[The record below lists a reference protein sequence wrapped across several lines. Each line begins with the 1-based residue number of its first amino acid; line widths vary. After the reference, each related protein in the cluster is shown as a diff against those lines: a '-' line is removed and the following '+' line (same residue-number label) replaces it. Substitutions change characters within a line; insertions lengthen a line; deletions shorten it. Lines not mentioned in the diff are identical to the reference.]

1 MNTSNKRLYG
11 RVGLLALAAM
21 FIVAVSL
28 SNHLLRGVRLDLTE
42 NRLYTLSDGT
52 LRLLDSLEEPVNL
65 YFFWSDRAT
74 ADVPY
79 LRTYAGRVRE
89 MLQELA
95 QRSGDRLRVTV
106 IDPIPFSDDEDR
118 AAQFGL
124 RGIELTGAR
133 DPVYLGIAATN
144 SVGDRQVLPFLD
156 PGKEAFLEYDLAR
169 LIYALA
175 NPERPVVGLLS
186 GLPMAGGF
194 DPMMQ
199 QPSEPWV
206 IHEQVAQL
214 FDLRTLG
221 RELEAVDADVD
232 VLMLVHPKDLPDSA
246 LYAIDQFILRGGRAL
261 LFLDPWADLDLGG
274 ANPMD
279 PMAGMMGGSRSSTL
293 EGLLDAWGLSID
305 ADSFIGDDRFA
316 LTVSGPGQR
325 PIRHLGFIGIG
336 TDAMSGDDVITAGLD
351 QINLGFAGA
360 IRRRDDAAAALEPL
374 LVTSELAGSVP
385 SFQLM
390 LGAGD
395 PDALREGFS
404 PEGESLVLA
413 ARVTGRLP
421 SAFPQG
427 RPVESEAGPA
437 LDPDHLA
444 EASEPVNLVLVADT
458 DLLADRLWVQQQSF
472 FGQRVATAFA
482 SNGDF
487 VISALDNLS
496 GSGDLISIRS
506 RATFS
511 RPFTRVEDLRREA
524 ENRFRITEQ
533 RLQQELQDTEARL
546 AELQAS
552 REDSGALILSP
563 AQEVELERFRQQRLQ
578 IRRDLRQVQRNLDQ
592 SIEALGTSLK
602 VINIGLVPLFVGLAG
617 MGLLLLRRRRRG
629 TGGSAA

>member
-1 MNTSNKRLYG
+1 MNTSSKRFYG
-11 RVGLLALAAM
+11 RIGLLALAGI

-52 LRLLDSLEEPVNL
+52 LRLLDSLQEPVNI

-89 MLQELA
+89 MLDELA
-95 QRSGDRLRVTV
+95 QRADGRLRLSV

-221 RELEAVDADVD
+221 REAERIDDDVD
-232 VLMLVHPKDLPDSA
+232 VLMLVHPKDLPDST
-246 LYAIDQFILRGGRAL
+246 LYAIDQYILRGGRAL
-261 LFLDPWADLDLGG
+261 LFLDPWADLDFSA

-279 PMAGMMGGSRSSTL
+279 PMAGMAGGSRASTL
-293 EGLLDAWGLSID
+293 EPLLEAWGLSVD
-305 ADSFIGDDRFA
+305 ADSFIGDERYA

-325 PIRHLGFIGIG
+325 PVRHLGFLGLG
-336 TDAMSGDDVITAGLD
+336 AGAMSADDVITAGLD
-351 QINLGFAGA
+351 QLNLGYAGA
-360 IRRRDDAAAALEPL
+360 IRRREDAAAALEPL
-374 LVTSELAGSVP
+374 LVTSELAGP
-385 SFQLM
+385 IQSFLLM
-390 LGAGD
+390 FGD
-395 PDALREGFS
+395 GNPDALRDDFS
-404 PEGESLVLA
+404 PEGEPLVLA

-421 SAFPQG
+421 SAFPTG
-427 RPVESEAGPA
+427 RPVDSDAGPA
-437 LDPDHLA
+437 LDPGHL
-444 EASEPVNLVLVADT
+444 SESVGPVNLVLVADT
-458 DLLADRLWVQQQSF
+458 DLLADRLWVQQQNF

-511 RPFTRVEDLRREA
+511 RPFTRVDDLRREA

-533 RLQQELQDTEARL
+533 RLQQQLSETEQRL

-563 AQEVELERFRQQRLQ
+563 EQELELERFRLQRLQ
-578 IRRDLRQVQRNLDQ
+578 IRQDLRQVQRNLDQ
-592 SIEALGTSLK
+592 SIEALGTRLK
-602 VINIGLVPLFVGLAG
+602 VINIGLVPLLVGLAG
-617 MGLLLLRRRRRG
+617 FGLLLLRRRRRG
-629 TGGSAA
+629 TGRSPA

>member
-1 MNTSNKRLYG
+1 MNTSSKRFYG
-11 RVGLLALAAM
+11 RIGLLALAGI

-52 LRLLDSLEEPVNL
+52 LRLLGSLEEPVNI

-89 MLQELA
+89 MLDELA
-95 QRSGDRLRVTV
+95 QRADGRLRLSV

-206 IHEQVAQL
+206 IHDQVAQL

-221 RELEAVDADVD
+221 REAERIDDDVD
-232 VLMLVHPKDLPDSA
+232 VLMLVHPKDLPDST
-246 LYAIDQFILRGGRAL
+246 LYAIDQYILRGGRAL
-261 LFLDPWADLDLGG
+261 VFLDPWADLDFSA

-279 PMAGMMGGSRSSTL
+279 PMAGMAGGSRASTL
-293 EGLLDAWGLSID
+293 EPLLAAWGLSVD
-305 ADSFIGDDRFA
+305 ADSFIGDERYA

-325 PIRHLGFIGIG
+325 PVRHLGFLGLG
-336 TDAMSGDDVITAGLD
+336 AGAMSADDVITAGLD
-351 QINLGFAGA
+351 QVNLGYAGA
-360 IRRRDDAAAALEPL
+360 IRRREDAAAALEPL
-374 LVTSELAGSVP
+374 LVTSELAGP
-385 SFQLM
+385 IQSFLLM
-390 LGAGD
+390 FGD
-395 PDALREGFS
+395 GNPDALRDDFS
-404 PEGESLVLA
+404 PEGQPLVLA

-421 SAFPQG
+421 SAFPTG
-427 RPVESEAGPA
+427 RPVDSDAGPA
-437 LDPDHLA
+437 LAPGHLA
-444 EASEPVNLVLVADT
+444 ESVEPVNLVLVADT
-458 DLLADRLWVQQQSF
+458 DLLADRLWVQQQNF

-511 RPFTRVEDLRREA
+511 RPFTRVDDLRREA

-533 RLQQELQDTEARL
+533 RLQQQLSETEQRL

-563 AQEVELERFRQQRLQ
+563 EQEQELERFRLQRLQ
-578 IRRDLRQVQRNLDQ
+578 IRQDLRQVQRNLDQ
-592 SIEALGTSLK
+592 SIEALGTRLK
-602 VINIGLVPLFVGLAG
+602 VINIGLVPLLVGLAG
-617 MGLLLLRRRRRG
+617 FGLLLLRRRRRG
-629 TGGSAA
+629 TGRSPA